1 MSAVLCI
8 TAKSAARLLV
18 RVNRVIVRQGDV
30 AVNFRKSPKADEVQ
44 AQGF

>member
-1 MSAVLCI
+1 MGRPC
-8 TAKSAARLLV
+8 RLG
-18 RVNRVIVRQGDV
+18 VNRVIVRQGDV